1 MTGTSLYKKVS
12 TRGGSTMMKHKQD
25 AWGFKHGSEHHRDEN
40 KPHEE
45 GGDPYAKKGKTV
57 MKHARDDWGFEHGK
71 KYHRSV
77 IGGGP
82 NDGKPAPGHE
92 SETPNKHTGVHGKF
106 GHQPSDHEKITPRP
120 LKGGKVRG
128 AKKGKSVMKHA
139 KDEWGFEHGKKYHRS
154 VTGEGK
160 TAPGHTSNDPEMRPS
175 KTRG

>member
-1 MTGTSLYKKVS
+1 MAFKMTGTSLYKKVS

-106 GHQPSDHEKITPRP
+106 GHQPSDHEKITKY
-120 LKGGKVRG
+120 KGNKV
-128 AKKGKSVMKHA
+128 KSVMKSTQDSAGFNHGHKEHLAPAQDIARRGSGATAYYEDLA
-139 KDEWGFEHGKKYHRS
+139 KKK
-154 VTGEGK
+154 K
-160 TAPGHTSNDPEMRPS
+160 AS
-175 KTRG
+175 KS